1 MDLKVDHASYFAES
15 MKSQTSDVRVELG
28 SFPSPTSRAAP
39 QFSESTSRRGPW
51 TTLLHAVTQLW
62 HLSGLKGGF
71 FVVAVY
77 AVARRARGF
86 LQGAGSDLLETYMCC
101 CSIARARTLSLLN
114 VLLKAYLPVSKAF
127 QGAGEASSSISEPQ
141 AL

>member
-1 MDLKVDHASYFAES
+1 MFLSFTAPGLAQELLWRPCTVDV
-15 MKSQTSDVRVELG
+15 Q
-28 SFPSPTSRAAP
+28 
-39 QFSESTSRRGPW
+39 PW